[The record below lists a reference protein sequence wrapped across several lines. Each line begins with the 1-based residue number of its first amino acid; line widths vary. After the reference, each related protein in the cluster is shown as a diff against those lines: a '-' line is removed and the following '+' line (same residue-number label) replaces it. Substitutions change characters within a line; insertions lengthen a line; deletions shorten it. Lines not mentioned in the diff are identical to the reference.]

1 LNKKIDL
8 KNTNAITCKNPINI
22 GKIGENDVIFDPN
35 ISCEK
40 IFLMSEKIA
49 NYVINPDGTYMPEL
63 SKILIFYFAVQNMT
77 NIKIDKD
84 EEENIDIDF
93 VYRFMTSKIGKKLQ
107 KVFNSS
113 SEFKILKSQ
122 VQKQIAFK
130 KEVYLKKISSNQTL
144 KNIDKLVNLAY
155 RTINK
160 FSNFI
165 DNQKDFISSE
175 NIKTI
180 TTAIEKLSENKL
192 TNES

>member
-1 LNKKIDL
+1 LKQKIDL
-8 KNTNAITCKNPINI
+8 KSTQAITFKSSINI
-22 GKIGENDVIFDPN
+22 GKIEGKDVIFDPN

-40 IFLMSEKIA
+40 IFLISEKIA